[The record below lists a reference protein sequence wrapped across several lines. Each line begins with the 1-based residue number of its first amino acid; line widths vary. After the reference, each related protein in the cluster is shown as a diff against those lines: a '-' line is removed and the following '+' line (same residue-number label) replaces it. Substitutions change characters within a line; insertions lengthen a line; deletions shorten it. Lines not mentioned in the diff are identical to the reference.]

1 MFIGGFCFAFA
12 PSLAMFITAPRQ
24 FLHGV
29 IDYHLITLK
38 FQGLPN
44 KETIDIFNK
53 LSFFVTEILSP
64 IRNLLLSAAFLF
76 FVFFKVIIKAGA
88 RIQDAFE
95 VFFTASAA
103 IFLFVFSFLSTPSW
117 PQYFYAPIP
126 FFILGI
132 VYSVAFLL
140 RKGEKTRI
148 ALAIFIALWAG
159 SVFIE
164 IPEYISALPPQP
176 KLYQTT
182 FAHGLGVKIAEKVRS
197 GKVLTLAPIFPL
209 EGRVDIYKEFAT
221 GPFMWRISDLVD
233 KHDREA
239 LKVISADELEDYLD
253 RERPAAIL
261 VGFQKDLERPFILY
275 AKKRGFK
282 KQNIPK
288 YELWVWPS
296 TAF

>member
-1 MFIGGFCFAFA
+1 M
-12 PSLAMFITAPRQ
+12 
-24 FLHGV
+24 
-29 IDYHLITLK
+29 
-38 FQGLPN
+38 
-44 KETIDIFNK
+44 
-53 LSFFVTEILSP
+53 
-64 IRNLLLSAAFLF
+64 
-76 FVFFKVIIKAGA
+76 
-88 RIQDAFE
+88 
-95 VFFTASAA
+95 
-103 IFLFVFSFLSTPSW
+103 
-117 PQYFYAPIP
+117 
-126 FFILGI
+126 
-132 VYSVAFLL
+132 
-140 RKGEKTRI
+140 
-148 ALAIFIALWAG
+148 
-159 SVFIE
+159 
-164 IPEYISALPPQP
+164 
-176 KLYQTT
+176 
-182 FAHGLGVKIAEKVRS
+182 
-197 GKVLTLAPIFPL
+197 LTLAPIFPL